1 MKTTNYSL
9 RLDPEI
15 KSQAEAIFSE
25 LGLNLS
31 DALNVF
37 LHMSIKWRGFPF
49 EVSLLEPKQRLLES
63 MKEADEITAQIHAG
77 TRKPYATVAEMNA
90 AMDAEDKT
98 ESEYV

>member
-49 EVSLLEPKQRLLES
+49 EVSLLEPKQHLLAS
-63 MKEADEITAQIHAG
+63 MKEAEEIEAQNRAG
-77 TRKPYATVAEMNA
+77 IRKPYATVAEMNA
-90 AMDAEDKT
+90 AMDAEDAA
-98 ESEYV
+98 EDGYV

>member
-31 DALNVF
+31 DAFNVF
-37 LHMSIKWRGFPF
+37 LHMSIKWQGFPF
-49 EVSLLEPKQRLLES
+49 EVNLLEPKQRLLES
-63 MKEADEITAQIHAG
+63 IKEADEIADQIRAG

-90 AMDAEDKT
+90 AMDAADG
-98 ESEYV
+98 EYV